1 LLHSWGCK
9 SHWEATPI
17 WWGPQVIAIKKGKLC
32 LVAWRSRSFV
42 RKPQTKLGSFS
53 LSTPHEISTTLS
65 FRMVFH
71 SFPEGILN
79 FSKKRSHSDDP
90 KPVPWFRSRQVGGCL
105 FTNAAG
111 AVHWTSSLGKSGGDA
126 AETVNLR
133 CVIRQG
139 SVDQP
144 DYGYTMGS
152 TSPIITIMTCFGVT
166 LRNRGPKELQNQFA
180 NLHGGDVSHRL
191 VVPGYIIWVCLE
203 IWYPKI
209 SWNAQ
214 VHHNF
219 PICSQFT
226 IWWVNQSPF
235 SDIHIFVECCHF
247 VAGYCLSDGWH
258 ADLFRWMPIFKPC
271 RLRTRAE
278 NPKLAWHAVGCSMQ
292 FFFIRVTMAAN

>member
-1 LLHSWGCK
+1 MIQSILARRPDLLFVLLHSWGCK

-42 RKPQTKLGSFS
+42 RKPRTKLGSFS

-65 FRMVFH
+65 FRIVFH

-79 FSKKRSHSDDP
+79 FSKKRGHSDDP

-203 IWYPKI
+203 IW
-209 SWNAQ
+209 
-214 VHHNF
+214 
-219 PICSQFT
+219 
-226 IWWVNQSPF
+226 
-235 SDIHIFVECCHF
+235 
-247 VAGYCLSDGWH
+247 
-258 ADLFRWMPIFKPC
+258 
-271 RLRTRAE
+271 
-278 NPKLAWHAVGCSMQ
+278 
-292 FFFIRVTMAAN
+292 